1 MSTGAATTA
10 SACCPAPAGVAASTG
25 SGCCPAPAVKASQAT
40 ATQAAASSACCPA
53 PASTGATA
61 TAASS
66 CCAAPALTA
75 EAEELVSAVDFP
87 NTRRPHISLNVK
99 NVQRA
104 MWFYKILFNQNPVKL
119 RPDYAKF
126 EPVDP
131 PVNFTLNEH
140 ADAVD
145 RDGHFGIEVKSVEDV
160 ARYLERF
167 RSAGLKVDTTETQ
180 VSCCY
185 SVQDKAWVVDPDG
198 NHWEIFVVTNNE
210 ATEGCGLTC
219 ICYDPGTGGCNWKA
233 REQ

>member
-1 MSTGAATTA
+1 MPTGAATTGSACCPAPAGASTASSGCCPAPAAGATKAAAA
-10 SACCPAPAGVAASTG
+10 SACCPAPAPSQAQSAEAAS
-25 SGCCPAPAVKASQAT
+25 CC
-40 ATQAAASSACCPA
+40 
-53 PASTGATA
+53 G
-61 TAASS
+61 
-66 CCAAPALTA
+66 APALKA
-75 EAEELVSAVDFP
+75 DANELLSAVDFP

-104 MWFYKILFNQNPVKL
+104 MWFYKILFNQNPVKM

-126 EPVDP
+126 EPVEP

-145 RDGHFGIEVKSVEDV
+145 RDGHFGIEVKTVEDV

-167 RSAGLKVDTTETQ
+167 KAAGMKVDTTETQ
-180 VSCCY
+180 VSCCF

-219 ICYDPGTGGCNWKA
+219 ICYDPGTGGCNWKS

>member
-1 MSTGAATTA
+1 MPTGAATTGSACCPAPAGASTASSGCCPAPAAGATKAAAA
-10 SACCPAPAGVAASTG
+10 SACCPAPAPSQAQSAEAAS
-25 SGCCPAPAVKASQAT
+25 CC
-40 ATQAAASSACCPA
+40 
-53 PASTGATA
+53 G
-61 TAASS
+61 
-66 CCAAPALTA
+66 APALKA
-75 EAEELVSAVDFP
+75 DANELLSAVDFP

-104 MWFYKILFNQNPVKL
+104 MWFYKILFDQNPIKM

-126 EPVDP
+126 EPVEP

-145 RDGHFGIEVKSVEDV
+145 RDGHFGIEVKTVEDV

-167 RSAGLKVDTTETQ
+167 KAAGMKVDTTETQ
-180 VSCCY
+180 VSCCF

-219 ICYDPGTGGCNWKA
+219 ICYDPGTGGCNWKS

>member
-1 MSTGAATTA
+1 MSTGAATTG
-10 SACCPAPAGVAASTG
+10 SACCPAPAGAAASTG
-25 SGCCPAPAVKASQAT
+25 SGCCPAPAASAT
-40 ATQAAASSACCPA
+40 KAAAASACCPA
-53 PASTGATA
+53 PAATA
-61 TAASS
+61 AAPSTAAASS

-75 EAEELVSAVDFP
+75 DADELVSAVDFP

-104 MWFYKILFNQNPVKL
+104 MWFYKILFNQNPVKM

-167 RSAGLKVDTTETQ
+167 QSAGLKVDTKETQ

-198 NHWEIFVVTNNE
+198 NHWENFVVTNNE

-219 ICYDPGTGGCNWKA
+219 ICYDPGTGGCNWKS

>member
-1 MSTGAATTA
+1 VG
-10 SACCPAPAGVAASTG
+10 P
-25 SGCCPAPAVKASQAT
+25 
-40 ATQAAASSACCPA
+40 
-53 PASTGATA
+53 
-61 TAASS
+61 
-66 CCAAPALTA
+66 AAPRPALKPSA
-75 EAEELVSAVDFP
+75 SELTSAVEFP
-87 NTRRPHISLNVK
+87 NERRPHISLNVK

-104 MWFYKILFNQNPVKL
+104 TWFYKILFNQNPVKM

-145 RDGHFGIEVKSVEDV
+145 RDGHFGIEVKDVDAV

-198 NHWEIFVVTNNE
+198 NHWEIFVVTSNE

-219 ICYDPGTGGCNWKA
+219 ICYDPSTGGCNWKS